1 MSPIETTEHN
11 EIMELRAPRE
21 GAASGFRA
29 VRLPRTILLLAVLAV
44 VALMISRGITKG
56 EFHLNTDEAHHAVT
70 GLFFADLLS
79 DLPLTNPVHYAYVY
93 YAHYPVLSLVHW
105 PPFFY
110 LLEGLTFLTL
120 GPSVVS
126 ARLLVLLFALFGFYF
141 WFKLVSELDN
151 EWTAALSTIVLAF
164 LPSLLLYER
173 AAMLEA
179 PSLAL
184 CIAASYIWVKYL
196 DGEQKRHAFWFAA
209 LASLALLT
217 KQNSIYL
224 GLFCL
229 LTAIGRGKWRVL
241 LKRDT
246 LLALALFLVV
256 VGPYYGLATYLHW
269 QDMAYS
275 IAKRSVEGNP
285 YVYYWTVLPGQLG
298 LLLLGLS
305 VIGMVTSLWWAKRE
319 IVLIMLAWIVSCY
332 ITFTL
337 LAGKEPRYIVYWLPP
352 VVYFAVGPFTSRA
365 LANRIRPASAILA
378 VALVVSRGW
387 VAWSFERPYL
397 TGYASAAKWITQNYD
412 SGIVLYDADL
422 AANFCFF
429 LRAYDPGRRYI
440 VLRKALYAVRENK
453 DWGSTE
459 FVKNVN
465 DLQALI
471 DRYGIKYIVLG
482 DIPIDF
488 KSQELLRE
496 YVQTPRF
503 KVAGFFPIEANV
515 PKLQGHRLVIY
526 ENLHVKPVSSGVLR
540 ITLMTLNRDIEVSLG
555 ELGLGRPG
563 SRDIDGETKK

>member
-1 MSPIETTEHN
+1 MSQIETSLVN
-11 EIMELRAPRE
+11 EIESPGAPTE
-21 GAASGFRA
+21 GAIRGSQTARWRRM
-29 VRLPRTILLLAVLAV
+29 VLLLAVLAV
-44 VALMISRGITKG
+44 AGLMISRGITKG
-56 EFHLNTDEAHHAVT
+56 EFHLNTDEAHHAAT

-79 DLPLTNPVHYAYVY
+79 DLPLKSPVHYAYVY

-141 WFKLVSELDN
+141 WFKLIRESAN
-151 EWTAALSTIVLAF
+151 EWTAALSTLVLAF
-164 LPSLLLYER
+164 LPFLLLYER
-173 AAMLEA
+173 AVMLEV

-184 CIAASYIWVKYL
+184 SMAASYLWIKYL
-196 DGEQKRHAFWFAA
+196 EEEQKRYAFWFAA

-224 GLFCL
+224 GMFCL
-229 LTAIGRGKWRVL
+229 LTAIARGKWRVI

-246 LLALALFLVV
+246 IVALGLFLVA
-256 VGPYYGLATYLHW
+256 VGPYYVLATRLHW
-269 QDMAYS
+269 KDMAYS

-305 VIGMVTSLWWAKRE
+305 LIGMATSLWWAKRE
-319 IVLIMLAWIVSCY
+319 TVLIMLAWIASCY

-352 VVYFAVGPFTSRA
+352 FVYFAVGPFTSGS
-365 LANRIRPASAILA
+365 LARRIRPVAVFLA
-378 VALVVSRGW
+378 VALLVSRGW
-387 VAWSFERPYL
+387 VAWSYERPYL
-397 TGYASAAKWITQNYD
+397 SGYAPAAKWITQNYD

-429 LRAYDPGRRYI
+429 LRAYDPARRYI

-459 FVKNVN
+459 FVRSVD

-482 DIPIDF
+482 DIPLDF
-488 KSQELLRE
+488 KSQQLLRE

-503 KVAGFFPIEANV
+503 KVAAFFPIHANV

-526 ENLHVKPVSSGVLR
+526 ENLDVKPVSSGVLR

-555 ELGLGRPG
+555 ELGLHPPV
-563 SRDIDGETKK
+563 SRNVNRETKQ